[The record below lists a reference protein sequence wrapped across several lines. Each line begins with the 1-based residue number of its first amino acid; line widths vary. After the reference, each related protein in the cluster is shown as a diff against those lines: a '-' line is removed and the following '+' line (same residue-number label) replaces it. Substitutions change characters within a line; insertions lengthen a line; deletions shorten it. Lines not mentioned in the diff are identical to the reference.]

1 MGKFVNKTCY
11 ICQIRRPVYRMK
23 QEVVTAKTGHIGFGL
38 SFNPARKKSAR
49 IQLPRNRYS
58 KSIKWVCNDKKAHG
72 KPDYYDLIE
81 KKRLQ
86 EIERQRIKKEKDE
99 RIKKIT
105 REMNDL
111 LNSFLIQFDKN
122 TYKKSL
128 SEESDYIDIIDDNSA
143 FTLDDKDIDLNL
155 ENYSNDFIDL
165 IYEEGDHS
173 KISSPKNLKKIVLD
187 YSNQIIPNI
196 RNTLRNKKIMRSS
209 GWYMLGLYIILEF
222 FGIGDTSFTD
232 NPSYSTSYILKGSLF
247 WISLVSILILTPY
260 SFFYNRKESKNYKQI
275 SSTYYNTSSFI
286 SEDFKIK
293 YYDYFVDKFNKEL
306 KTLSK
311 EFNEDPEIVKKILM
325 ELISRESLSPVKK
338 NKTKSMNR
346 KNKLK
351 SNNKNNLSD
360 FCRIIYYSDNFFEIS
375 VAILSYYLSSS
386 DGIISKEEKSFISSY
401 GNLNKKEKNIIEEVW
416 NGKHSYVNDKII
428 IKLFQKKFKNN
439 REIYLSLIDNLFAV
453 AESDR
458 DITKN
463 EINFIEKIS
472 KKLGINNDEFQQILN
487 NKLDNIKSNKKSDR
501 SLIDDEDFDEIDEF
515 LEDLEDLE

>member
-111 LNSFLIQFDKN
+111 LNSFLIKFDKN
-122 TYKKSL
+122 AYKKSL

-143 FTLDDKDIDLNL
+143 FTLDSKDIDLNL

-187 YSNQIIPNI
+187 YSNQIIPNVK
-196 RNTLRNKKIMRSS
+196 NTLRYKKYMRRS
-209 GWYMLGLYIILEF
+209 GWYLLLTYIILSF
-222 FGIGDTSFTD
+222 IGYSFD
-232 NPSYSTSYILKGSLF
+232 PLLYIS
-247 WISLVSILILTPY
+247 WISILLLTPY
-260 SFFYNRKESKNYKQI
+260 SFFYNRKESKNFKLI

-286 SEDFKIK
+286 SEDFKTK
-293 YYDYFVDKFNKEL
+293 YYDDFVGKFNKEL

-325 ELISRESLSPVKK
+325 ELISRESLTPIKK
-338 NKTKSMNR
+338 NKIKNI
-346 KNKLK
+346 KKNNKLK

-428 IKLFQKKFKNN
+428 IKLFQK
-439 REIYLSLIDNLFAV
+439 
-453 AESDR
+453 
-458 DITKN
+458 
-463 EINFIEKIS
+463 
-472 KKLGINNDEFQQILN
+472 
-487 NKLDNIKSNKKSDR
+487 NIKIIVKF
-501 SLIDDEDFDEIDEF
+501 I
-515 LEDLEDLE
+515 

>member
-86 EIERQRIKKEKDE
+86 EIERQRIKKEKDQ

-105 REMNDL
+105 KEMNDL
-111 LNSFLIQFDKN
+111 LNSFLLKFDKN
-122 TYKKSL
+122 DYKKSL

-143 FTLDDKDIDLNL
+143 FTLDSKDIDLNL
-155 ENYSNDFIDL
+155 ENYSNDYIDL
-165 IYEEGDHS
+165 IYEEGNHS

-187 YSNQIIPNI
+187 YSNQIIPNVK
-196 RNTLRNKKIMRSS
+196 NTLRYKKYMRRS
-209 GWYMLGLYIILEF
+209 GWYLLLIYIILSF
-222 FGIGDTSFTD
+222 IGYSFD
-232 NPSYSTSYILKGSLF
+232 SLLYIS
-247 WISLVSILILTPY
+247 WISILLLTPY
-260 SFFYNRKESKNYKQI
+260 SFFYNRKESKNFKLI
-275 SSTYYNTSSFI
+275 SSTYYNTSAFI
-286 SEDFKIK
+286 SEDFKTK
-293 YYDYFVDKFNKEL
+293 FYDYFVDKFNKEL

-311 EFNEDPEIVKKILM
+311 MFNEDPEIVKKILM
-325 ELISRESLSPVKK
+325 ELISRKSLTPIKK
-338 NKTKSMNR
+338 NKTKSINK

-458 DITKN
+458 DITKD

-472 KKLGINNDEFQQILN
+472 KKLGINNDEFQRILN

-515 LEDLEDLE
+515 LEDLEDFE